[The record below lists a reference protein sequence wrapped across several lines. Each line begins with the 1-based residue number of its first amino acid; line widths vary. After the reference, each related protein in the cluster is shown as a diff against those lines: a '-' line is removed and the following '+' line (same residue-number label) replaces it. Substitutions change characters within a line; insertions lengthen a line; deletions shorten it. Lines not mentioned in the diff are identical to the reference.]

1 MLILVSDIHLTDA
14 LHGTA
19 ITKGD
24 TFLRFWSRIQEAR
37 GKRPA
42 ILCFTGDLFDVV
54 RSPQWFDGPS
64 RPYHEVS
71 PKLVAVIESIIDAVL
86 IREHEFFTLIRQR
99 VQSGELE
106 LRYILGNH
114 DRLLQHAPVARRK
127 IWLAMTGDD
136 RDIDFPQ
143 ELEFHEH
150 GVLAYHGHVSDNIN
164 KSPDGEATIG
174 DAIGSELIV
183 RFPREVRKV
192 VDIEVYPELDD
203 IDDVRPIY
211 AVPAWVRRQ
220 GAIDRSLLR
229 PIGETWSGLV
239 EDFFSK
245 PFVKE
250 WQRDKRSF
258 GFDVGKRLR
267 LLLELSTKRIM
278 AQAHDQRLTKIYKVI
293 QQGFDGKMAAHAAH
307 ELARRRG
314 LRYVVNGH
322 SHFASMVPLGNIG
335 GSPAAYFNTGT
346 WRTVHQI
353 GYDVGGRPSFLP
365 YDAMTY
371 LVFFP
376 DGDALGRDYEWW
388 TGALVARQPSKI
400 QP

>member
-1 MLILVSDIHLTDA
+1 MIERIINAVLLRE
-14 LHGTA
+14 
-19 ITKGD
+19 KG
-24 TFLRFWSRIQEAR
+24 F
-37 GKRPA
+37 
-42 ILCFTGDLFDVV
+42 FD
-54 RSPQWFDGPS
+54 
-64 RPYHEVS
+64 
-71 PKLVAVIESIIDAVL
+71 L
-86 IREHEFFTLIRQR
+86 IREHVQR
-99 VQSGELE
+99 GELE
-106 LRYILGNH
+106 IRYILGNH
-114 DRLLQHAPVARRK
+114 DRLLMLAPKARRK
-127 IWLAMTGDD
+127 IWLAMTGNDVD
-136 RDIDFPQ
+136 VDFPQ

-150 GVLAYHGHVSDNIN
+150 GVLAYHGHVSDSIN
-164 KSPDGEATIG
+164 QSVDGRATIG

-192 VDIEVYPELDD
+192 VDIEDYPELDD

-229 PIGETWSGLV
+229 PIGDTWAGLV
-239 EDFFSK
+239 EDFFAKS
-245 PFVKE
+245 FVKD
-250 WQRDKRSF
+250 WLRDKRRF
-258 GFDVGKRLR
+258 GFDTGKRLR

-278 AQAHDQRLTKIYKVI
+278 AQAHDQRLTRVYKLI
-293 QQGFDGKMAAHAAH
+293 QHNFDGHMAAHGAQ

-314 LRYVVNGH
+314 LRFVVNGH

-335 GSPAAYFNTGT
+335 GAPAAYFNTGT

-376 DGDALGRDYEWW
+376 QSDTLGRDYEWW
-388 TGALVARQPSKI
+388 TGALVAQRPTT
-400 QP
+400 P